1 MIATMHGELQN
12 LLRGQILCYV
22 SLPKKKKGT
31 GYKDTLGGVEYVYY
45 LD

>member
-1 MIATMHGELQN
+1 M
-12 LLRGQILCYV
+12 LRVLTK
-22 SLPKKKKGT
+22 KKKKGT